1 MRIKRGN
8 VERVVTDSV
17 GKRMIEA
24 KIAVEVP
31 DGNSQKDISKMKVD
45 ELKVLAKERDIE
57 GADSLNKQ
65 ELLEAL
71 KDVV

>member
-31 DGNSQKDISKMKVD
+31 DGNSQKVISKMKVD